1 MASLW
6 QKTLFYLGLVDED
19 ETENAA
25 EVASNQS
32 GVRTVEPPR
41 ARGARPMAPSPHATP
56 ELQRTTGAIAGRRVE
71 PPSAQRR
78 RVSGN
83 PQHAEAGVIVQ
94 GSASGAPL
102 PPTTHPA
109 ARCEII
115 EASTFTDA
123 QELADHI
130 RNGRPVVLDL
140 RTTEPAMV
148 RRLVDFA
155 TGLTYALDGR
165 MAKTA
170 QGVILVTPQGKTL
183 EADEQQRLADLG
195 LYHVN
200 R

>member
-19 ETENAA
+19 DTEPVVEPPQDNA
-25 EVASNQS
+25 

-41 ARGARPMAPSPHATP
+41 TRSARPSMA
-56 ELQRTTGAIAGRRVE
+56 GAAVEPPGEAARQGGIAGRRIE
-71 PPSAQRR
+71 PPATQRR
-78 RVSGN
+78 RVSDN
-83 PQHAEAGVIVQ
+83 RQHAEAGVYVHDAPAY
-94 GSASGAPL
+94 GGRSRASSAL
-102 PPTTHPA
+102 
-109 ARCEII
+109 CEII

-123 QELADHI
+123 QVLADHI
-130 RNGRPVVLDL
+130 RNDRPVVLDL

-170 QGVILVTPQGKTL
+170 QGVILVTPQGQSL
-183 EADEQQRLADLG
+183 DVDEQQRLADLG
-195 LYHVN
+195 LYQLD